1 MAIKNPPNAD
11 VVQPLVKTP
20 ILPVLTCTVPAD
32 YVAKA
37 TGPEA
42 APIDAYSVFYVQT
55 VTDPFLKIRGLGVHG
70 YEATTQVAKRGY
82 GIKQVIISAKG
93 YLHDSEDAQATLRHL
108 YDVRA
113 PFAEP
118 VNETQVILE
127 GVAHSLRLFQDA
139 ACKPIDH
146 AQHIPPA
153 KMVTVILPTRQLHQ
167 VLSKHLIALEQKG
180 FIGKDGQP
188 LPYKAT
194 LQRILELQREL
205 EAAGKHVRYQQT
217 VPEGSL
223 GEEHALDNAK
233 DAVFYGAKG
242 GVGDG
247 DVTISV
253 PEGYWNYK
261 SDRSPFLN
269 KSKLLTLTN
278 SPRQAEGQLRYL
290 HLLEYDATAK
300 KKEDVH
306 KKDIEV
312 GQYLS
317 TTSMSVVRLKA
328 VDPVIDQLLDL
339 QDEITPKGEQRLTL
353 SYLDNVFRPGVHQK
367 LTNTGMRFIHSTAI
381 TADLSDAQG
390 NQLTHELYPPRM
402 AFRAWHKLHEMEQLL
417 KDFEQA
423 RSKLINSWV
432 STAFTSNGFGCVT
445 ATDITDLFF
454 TSETNEKGKT
464 TYGITNAVETPNT
477 SVLLTSYV
485 APAPGDVLRALKLR
499 LTIGMDTPKRN
510 ALAAMAGEGVKAY
523 VLVHFET
530 ELSVAHHVVISCQEE
545 AGIWTSPYA
554 NRTFINASV
563 AEPTT

>member
-1 MAIKNPPNAD
+1 MRTCNETFVMADETTPIAD
-11 VVQPLVKTP
+11 AVQPRLEKPVV
-20 ILPVLTCTVPAD
+20 LPVLADAVPI
-32 YVAKA
+32 
-37 TGPEA
+37 E
-42 APIDAYSVFYVQT
+42 AYSVFYVQT
-55 VTDPFLKIRGLGVHG
+55 ATDPFLKVRGLGVHG

-93 YLHDSEDAQATLRHL
+93 YLNDSEDAQATLRHL
-108 YDVRA
+108 YDIRA
-113 PFAEP
+113 AFAEP
-118 VNETQVILE
+118 VNETQVILD
-127 GVAHSLRLFQDA
+127 GVLHCLRLFQDA

-180 FIGKDGQP
+180 FVGKDGQP

-217 VPEGSL
+217 IPEGSL

-233 DAVFYGAKG
+233 DAIFFGAKG

-269 KSKLLTLTN
+269 KSKMLSITNTPRTL
-278 SPRQAEGQLRYL
+278 EGHARYL
-290 HLLEYDATAK
+290 YLLEYDATAK

-317 TTSMSVVRLKA
+317 TTSMSVVRPKT

-339 QDEITPKGEQRLTL
+339 QDQVTPKGEQRLTL
-353 SYLDNVFRPGVHQK
+353 TYLDNVFRPGVHQK

-381 TADLSDAQG
+381 TADLSDAQE

-402 AFRAWHKLHEMEQLL
+402 AFRAWNKLQEMEHLL

-423 RSKLINSWV
+423 RSKVPNDDWV
-432 STAFTSNGFGCVT
+432 TLPFTSNGYGCVA

-464 TYGITNAVETPNT
+464 SYGITNAVETPNT
-477 SVLLTSYV
+477 SVVLNSFFTQAVGAPLQPLT
-485 APAPGDVLRALKLR
+485 LR

-554 NRTFINASV
+554 NRTFINASS